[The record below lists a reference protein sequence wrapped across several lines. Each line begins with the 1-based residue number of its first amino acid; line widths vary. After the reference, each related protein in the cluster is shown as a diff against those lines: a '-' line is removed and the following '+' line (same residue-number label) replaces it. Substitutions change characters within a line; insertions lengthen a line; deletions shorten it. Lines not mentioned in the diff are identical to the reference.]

1 MAYEFLAG
9 SERAREAFAALI
21 EADRA
26 EILATYARRLEEA
39 GSPVVNEAASRQQAI
54 ANGAQILTDV
64 TRSIR
69 AGKVR
74 IDENHKIIAWDIGE
88 TKAARGLHARE
99 VVQAA
104 MMFFQVAI
112 NFVAR
117 HVVTDA
123 VSIQLFVIVLL
134 AMNKSISLRIR
145 EATNAYGGYLL
156 SKIHEAHIGERHR
169 IARELHD
176 RVGNVLSIAH
186 RQLEL
191 YQVHQEKSSLYS
203 AGRLKKAQQS
213 ITASMES
220 LRAVTS
226 ELALQEPVQSLEKA
240 LTGCVDYAEIRGV
253 KMLLRINGDEMWAP
267 PAVRDESFLV
277 LREAVRNA
285 LDHGEPSVV
294 YVGMDIAPHE
304 FRAWVEDDG
313 RGFDPSHNAHS
324 GLGLLSMRERAAL
337 MGGTLTLST
346 SQNQGT
352 LIELLVPLP
361 GNRDDAAK

>member
-1 MAYEFLAG
+1 VANDFFTG
-9 SERAREAFAALI
+9 SERAREVFAALI

-26 EILATYARRLEEA
+26 EILAAYASRLEET
-39 GSPVVNEAASRQQAI
+39 GNPIVKEAASRQQAI
-54 ANGAQILTDV
+54 ANGGQILTDV
-64 TRSIR
+64 IRSIR

-74 IDENHKIIAWDIGE
+74 IDESHKTIAWDIGE
-88 TKAARGLHARE
+88 TRAARGLHTRE

-104 MMFFQVAI
+104 MLFFQVAVT
-112 NFVAR
+112 FMAR
-117 HVVTDA
+117 HVVTETI
-123 VSIQLFVIVLL
+123 SIQLFVIVLL
-134 AMNKSISLRIR
+134 TMNQSISMRIR

-176 RVGNVLSIAH
+176 RVGNVLSTAH

-191 YQVHQEKSSLYS
+191 CQLHQERNPGFS

-213 ITASMES
+213 VTASMES

-226 ELALQEPVQSLEKA
+226 ELALQEPVQSLERA
-240 LTGCVDYAEIRGV
+240 LTACVDSAQTHGV
-253 KMLLRINGDEMWAP
+253 KLLLRINGDETWAP

-277 LREAVRNA
+277 IREAIRNA
-285 LDHGEPSVV
+285 VDHGAPRVV
-294 YVGMDIAPHE
+294 FVGMDIAPHE

-313 RGFDPSHNAHS
+313 RGFDPSHNAQS

-337 MGGTLTLST
+337 MGGTLTVST
-346 SQNQGT
+346 RQDQGT